1 MGRSIRTINTIINRL
16 SHWKECR
23 AKSKLPSSAF
33 LLGAQSKS
41 IGPLTSHFEGGKD
54 AFKRVV
60 NNKDTRT
67 AKSGLAFATFG
78 SLSFSLSLSLSLS

>member
-1 MGRSIRTINTIINRL
+1 MGRSIKTVNTIINRL

-41 IGPLTSHFEGGKD
+41 VGPLTSHFEGGRD
-54 AFKRVV
+54 AFKR
-60 NNKDTRT
+60 DTRT
-67 AKSGLAFATFG
+67 AKSGLDFATLGFV
-78 SLSFSLSLSLSLS
+78 SLSLSLSLSLS